1 MAKLKVV
8 QAKALK
14 DFAKEKE
21 LRLSQDFYEEFDK
34 KVISLFEESSKRC
47 KANKRQTIMPQDC

>member
-1 MAKLKVV
+1 MSKLKLV
-8 QAKALK
+8 QQKAIK

-21 LRLSQDFYEEFDK
+21 VRVSQDFYEEFDN
-34 KVISLFEESSKRC
+34 KVLSLLQESSKRC